1 MVSQQ
6 FIKDYAEKIYRN
18 IEGYSFEKVI
28 RLFPRYYIQIKYY
41 YDILRSEEAFASF
54 KIMTVLFK
62 GRIRSLNELVR
73 DELDAYHLFFREQ
86 TFMEQEGAPEEYLD
100 RTELDFLR
108 AQNELYIKNSYDYK
122 EWLEQSAY
130 YGIYDYVKPK
140 VERQLTMLKQE
151 YQHNKRMIYQLH
163 QKLYSKGEY

>member
-41 YDILRSEEAFASF
+41 YDILRSEEAFESF
-54 KIMTVLFK
+54 KNMTVLFK
-62 GRIRSLNELVR
+62 GRIRDLNELVR
-73 DELDAYHLFFREQ
+73 DELDAYHLFFQ
-86 TFMEQEGAPEEYLD
+86 KQAFMEQEGAPEEILD
-100 RTELDFLR
+100 RMELDFLR

-130 YGIYDYVKPK
+130 YGIYDYVRPK
-140 VERQLTMLKQE
+140 VERQLAMLKQE
-151 YQHNKRMIYQLH
+151 YQNNKRMINQLH
-163 QKLYSKGEY
+163 QNLYSKGEY